1 LVLPQEIYEVV
12 RGELERR
19 GGVVRD
25 VYARVFMKL
34 GELLAGDFFMEYIKK
49 GEWDISTIWVMRRAD
64 LGAGNIMMLSEGRP
78 LVDNVFSLYDGVL
91 RLELDR
97 PTYEK
102 CGLQGRPIEDGGKK
116 HQKARWGA

>member
-49 GEWDISTIWVMRRAD
+49 GEWDVSTIWVMRQAD
-64 LGAGNIMMLSEGRP
+64 SGAGNIMMLSEGRP

>member
-49 GEWDISTIWVMRRAD
+49 GEWDVSTIWVMRRAD
-64 LGAGNIMMLSEGRP
+64 SGAGNIMMLSEGRP